1 VIRRW
6 SRSSTPSPVGC
17 SAADPL
23 VGIWIRRATADDV
36 PALARIAEAAY
47 APYVVRMGQKPAS
60 MVADFAAHVAADAAY
75 VAEAAAA
82 AVGYIVTFEKDAGQF
97 IENVAVHPD
106 RQGEGIGRALLY
118 FAEQEAEDNRLAR
131 LFLYINVHMTENLDF
146 YPRLGYVESHRVCEA
161 GFDCVCFEK
170 RITYER

>member
-1 VIRRW
+1 MIRRW

-23 VGIWIRRATADDV
+23 VGIWIRRATTDDV

-47 APYVVRMGQKPAS
+47 VPYVVHMGQKPAS

-82 AVGYIVTFEKDAGQF
+82 AVGYITTFEKDGGQF

-118 FAEQEAEDNRLAR
+118 FAEQEADDNCLAR
-131 LFLYINVHMTENLDF
+131 LFLYTNVNMTKNLNF
-146 YPRLGYVESHRVCEA
+146 YPQLGYVEKSRVSED
-161 GFDCVCFEK
+161 GFDIIYFEK
-170 RITYER
+170 RITHES

>member
-1 VIRRW
+1 MIRRW

-23 VGIWIRRATADDV
+23 VGIWIRRATTDDV

-47 APYVVRMGQKPAS
+47 VPYVVHMGQKPAS
-60 MVADFAAHVAADAAY
+60 MVADFAAHVTADAAY

-82 AVGYIVTFEKDAGQF
+82 VGYITTFEKDGGQF

-106 RQGEGIGRALLY
+106 RQGEGIGRALMY

-131 LFLYINVHMTENLDF
+131 LFFYINVHMTENLDL
-146 YPRLGYVESHRVCEA
+146 YPRLGYVESHRVCED